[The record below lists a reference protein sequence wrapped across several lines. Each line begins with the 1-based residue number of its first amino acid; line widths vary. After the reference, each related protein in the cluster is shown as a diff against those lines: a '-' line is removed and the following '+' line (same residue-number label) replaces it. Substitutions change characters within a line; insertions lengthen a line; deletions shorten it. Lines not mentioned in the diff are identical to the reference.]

1 MRAWYK
7 NDYRFGE
14 TFYRF
19 SLAFHHMLQCVWYH
33 MVCIRIACKPAKPS
47 KTHTLQGRFTS
58 RITHSRLEIIAEFI
72 LIKEICR
79 SSAACGMSPTFS
91 KWYVKK
97 QTVIAASLFYYVKVM
112 KYGMGNKRET
122 LNKYTALQLQFSNIK
137 YRLYPSIQII
147 SKRWLVWRQLLSIQS
162 FHSFDSSP
170 SSTFFIHNPWAL
182 NLLAIP
188 NY

>member
-1 MRAWYK
+1 MCVYRK
-7 NDYRFGE
+7 NTMWRSTYERLP
-14 TFYRF
+14 TF
-19 SLAFHHMLQCVWYH
+19 FH
-33 MVCIRIACKPAKPS
+33 CIP
-47 KTHTLQGRFTS
+47 
-58 RITHSRLEIIAEFI
+58 II
-72 LIKEICR
+72 
-79 SSAACGMSPTFS
+79 SNTVHGPPTFS

-97 QTVIAASLFYYVKVM
+97 QTVIATSLFYYVKVM